1 LITSLYFFPF
11 LVCCIVI
18 YWSLPTQ
25 ILRTVFLSAVSLI
38 FVGYYDLNASILII
52 LLTAYAYLFSYLISK
67 GKNKSLIHKISVAGF
82 LLILIISKYLGLLT
96 DTFNNIT
103 AFFNLLPEL
112 NMEKILPPLGIS
124 YITFKLIS
132 YLTDVYWRV
141 TEKGKFI
148 DVLCYTSLF
157 TIYTAGPIER
167 FERFNP
173 QTTEKRKLLPDDVE
187 TGVKRII
194 YGLFKKLVIA
204 DWIGYFIAPV
214 LQNQEKYST
223 AIRALALFGFS
234 IEIYTDF
241 AGYSDIAI
249 GSSRLFGFKIMENFD
264 KPYFQSSITK
274 FWRHW
279 HISLSDW
286 IRDYIFF
293 PLSGFSQRKIWL
305 LFFVPVISMALC
317 GLWHS
322 ASWNFMIWGIWHGAG
337 ISVYQIFHYYKK
349 KNKISFKFE
358 NTVLFKHV
366 SIVFTFIFVTIGWW
380 WFL

>member
-1 LITSLYFFPF
+1 
-11 LVCCIVI
+11 LV
-18 YWSLPTQ
+18 
-25 ILRTVFLSAVSLI
+25 
-38 FVGYYDLNASILII
+38 
-52 LLTAYAYLFSYLISK
+52 
-67 GKNKSLIHKISVAGF
+67 HKISVTGF
-82 LLILIISKYLGLLT
+82 LLVLVISKYLGLLT
-96 DTFNNIT
+96 ETFNNVN
-103 AFFNLLPEL
+103 AFFNLLPKL
-112 NMEKILPPLGIS
+112 SIEKILPPLGIS

-132 YLTDVYWRV
+132 YLTDVYWGV
-141 TEKGKFI
+141 VQKGKFL
-148 DVLCYTSLF
+148 DVLCYSSLF

-173 QTTEKRKLLPDDVE
+173 QITEKRRLQADDVE
-187 TGVKRII
+187 TGIKRII

-204 DWIGYFIAPV
+204 DWIGYFITPV
-214 LQNQEKYST
+214 LQNQGNYS
-223 AIRALALFGFS
+223 AGIRALALLGFS

-249 GSSRLFGFKIMENFD
+249 GSSRLFGIKIMENFD
-264 KPYFQSSITK
+264 NPYFQKNINK

-293 PLSGFSQRKIWL
+293 PLSGLSRSKIWL

-317 GLWHS
+317 GLWHG

-337 ISVYQIFHYYKK
+337 ISIHQIFHYYKK
-349 KNKISFKFE
+349 KNKISFGFE
-358 NTVLFKHV
+358 DSNVYKYL
-366 SIVFTFIFVTIGWW
+366 SIVFTFIFVTLGWW